1 VRKVRPIAYRV
12 VDPPFFNAAVDLAK
26 PVYLICRSSYSAY
39 TRGDGQIRIRYLGGA
54 ARRAPVEFLDFLR
67 YKGILIGG
75 IAVDTEGLDKVIA
88 RMGYDLGMLYWA
100 LFQEV
105 ASLHFKWLEYQT
117 LYHHNA
123 ERIELLNQAA
133 PAFFAMLQEVGRD
146 DVILQI
152 ARLTDQVQSSRR
164 NDRKNLTVRA
174 LPDLIADFSIREAV
188 GLRVQAAVDSSTTC
202 QSWRNRRLA
211 HRDLPL
217 ALSAFDSLKKVKPL
231 DDMSRKIVTDAVE
244 SVQQVLVE
252 ICNQYQDS
260 QLFFPRFGMAGGVD
274 MLLSTLAEGVREQ
287 AVDDE

>member
-1 VRKVRPIAYRV
+1 MARESVRRLPPVRGRGRIGVR
-12 VDPPFFNAAVDLAK
+12 
-26 PVYLICRSSYSAY
+26 RSVEATDRSGFGIS
-39 TRGDGQIRIRYLGGA
+39 RGA
-54 ARRAPVEFLDFLR
+54 ARRAPVEFFDFLR
-67 YKGILIGG
+67 YKGIVIGG
-75 IAVDTEGLDKVIA
+75 IAVDTEGLNKVIA

-152 ARLTDQVQSSRR
+152 ARLTDQVQSPGR
-164 NDRKNLTVRA
+164 NVRKNLTVRA
-174 LPDLIADFSIREAV
+174 LSDLIADSSIRETVA
-188 GLRVQAAVDSSTTC
+188 LRVQAAVDSSTAC

-274 MLLSTLAEGVREQ
+274 MLLSTLAEGVRNAE
-287 AVDDE
+287 E